1 MKKCINKKQT
11 HITFFTTLGFKNTE
25 VNKLFKIKVDLKE
38 KVFILLLINRDS
50 LAKRLVIKKNKLK

>member
-1 MKKCINKKQT
+1 MKKCINKKQI
-11 HITFFTTLGFKNTE
+11 HITSFTTLDFKSTE

-50 LAKRLVIKKNKLK
+50 LAKRLVIKKNKL